1 MLRATILMS
10 AACLSLTACAGSN
23 GAGEGLNAPDL
34 EAQARQECLHPS
46 EYLGAGDWEIIAG
59 RIGDELIECEQ
70 RRDLA
75 VQAFDGQRN
84 AIAARRA
91 SGPAT
96 AK

>member
-1 MLRATILMS
+1 M
-10 AACLSLTACAGSN
+10 
-23 GAGEGLNAPDL
+23 P
-34 EAQARQECLHPS
+34 
-46 EYLGAGDWEIIAG
+46 DWEIIAG

-84 AIAARRA
+84 AIADRRA
-91 SGPAT
+91 PAPAM